1 MSMSVKNIGRTGQTN
16 FKEHNNNISAGLT
29 GLGRTG
35 QTNSKEHNNNISAGL
50 KDRKGLGRTGQIN
63 TEEHNNAISAGLKI
77 YHAQAGL
84 KRITHRAKG
93 VRVSAKSAKCA
104 TKHCTNQTVLGGFCF
119 AHGAR
124 EYMCNT
130 IGCRRKMHKGGFCS
144 AHGAARM

>member
-50 KDRKGLGRTGQIN
+50 TGQTGRKG
-63 TEEHNNAISAGLKI
+63 TEKSRNAISAGMKI
-77 YHAQAGL
+77 YYAQAGL
-84 KRITHRAKG
+84 KRITHITKG
-93 VRVSAKSAKCA
+93 VRVSAKCA
-104 TKHCTNQTVLGGFCF
+104 TRDCTNQTVLGGFCYT
-119 AHGAR
+119 HGAR

-130 IGCRRKMHKGGFCS
+130 IGCRRKMQKGGFCS